1 MDNRRK
7 FLVDLSIGATGL
19 LAAGAAASAIAGED
33 KHKHMPMPKGVRVFK
48 SENLHGRG
56 QLPEAMVETS
66 QGKQVQLYADLIK
79 GKVVLVN
86 YMAIDNEQ
94 NFPVIAGLLEVTQH
108 MKAKLGTDFHIVSIT
123 SDPVRDT
130 PARLRAFAKRMG
142 IPKKGWDFVRIPG
155 EDSAVVSARLHR
167 HPMPPDPN
175 SRVGVVHY
183 GNEPVGLWGVFPV
196 GISPVDAAMRV
207 TSVLPGKPVSGELR
221 RAGPRKRDEAGLA
234 FNNRI
239 A

>member
-7 FLVDLSIGATGL
+7 FLVDLSLGATGL
-19 LAAGAAASAIAGED
+19 LAAGAAASAIAGTTQD
-33 KHKHMPMPKGVRVFK
+33 SHKQAHGVQVFK
-48 SENLHGRG
+48 SEDLHGPG

-66 QGKQVQLYADLIK
+66 QGKTVQLYADLIRN
-79 GKVVLVN
+79 KVVLIN
-86 YMAIDNEQ
+86 YMAIDNEKD
-94 NFPVIAGLLEVTQH
+94 FPVIAGLLEVTRH
-108 MKAKLGTDFHIVSIT
+108 LKSKLGTDFHIVSIT

-142 IPKKGWDFVRIPG
+142 IPKHGWHFVRIPG
-155 EDSAVVSARLHR
+155 KDSAIVSARLHR
-167 HPMPPDPN
+167 HPMAPDPR